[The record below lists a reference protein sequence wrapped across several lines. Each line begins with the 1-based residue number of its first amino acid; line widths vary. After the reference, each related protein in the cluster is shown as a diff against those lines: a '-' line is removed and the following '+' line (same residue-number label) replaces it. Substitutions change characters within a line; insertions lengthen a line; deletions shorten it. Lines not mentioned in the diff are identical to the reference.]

1 MARPSEREVEEAL
14 AAVRDL
20 VEQWQVFADR
30 NRYVTAEGAAKARA
44 ENEKALRVLR
54 EAVWLRPVLPS
65 KEAAELLG
73 VDPSNLNDKSVA
85 GLPAPAYV
93 FSRPTKAHPE
103 RVMRLWWK
111 DEIEVCARAKRAR
124 LGQTREDGAK

>member
-1 MARPSEREVEEAL
+1 MARPSELEVEEAL
-14 AAVRDL
+14 RELDEFIEAHVTPGEGFAAR
-20 VEQWQVFADR
+20 
-30 NRYVTAEGAAKARA
+30 RA
-44 ENEKALRVLR
+44 WTTLR
-54 EAVWLRPVLPS
+54 EASRLRPVLPT

-73 VDPSNLNDKSVA
+73 VDPSNLEPKSVA

-93 FSRPTKAHPE
+93 FPRPRKGQAD

-124 LGQTREDGAK
+124 LGQSREDGAKQ